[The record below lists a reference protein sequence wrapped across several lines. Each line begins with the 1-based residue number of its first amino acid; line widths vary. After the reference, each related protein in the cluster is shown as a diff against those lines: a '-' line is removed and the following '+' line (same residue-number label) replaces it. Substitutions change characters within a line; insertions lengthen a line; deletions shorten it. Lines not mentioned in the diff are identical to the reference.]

1 MSFWV
6 TEYWNIKKTKW
17 WNYTSM
23 YKSRKPSSSIFKM
36 EQKYKKLWTVFL
48 IQLKIDTTIIIVYIT
63 LILVAVVTYGFC
75 TFLAFW
81 LSFPTFLNNNTKK
94 IKYNFRSHLI
104 LNKLSKLGKCQ
115 LASKSPMCTVLF
127 WLVSFLFKHF
137 LTVTSKRQTY
147 IPETKH
153 WEPFTYK
160 NWDWCIT
167 VQ

>member
-6 TEYWNIKKTKW
+6 TEYWNIKKRKW

-115 LASKSPMCTVLF
+115 LASKSPMRTVLF
-127 WLVSFLFKHF
+127 LISELSFQTF
-137 LTVTSKRQTY
+137 LNCNIKKTNLYTWNKTLRAIY
-147 IPETKH
+147 L
-153 WEPFTYK
+153 
-160 NWDWCIT
+160 
-167 VQ
+167 